1 MTMHSVS
8 KRVPFIVVECPSK
21 GDAKFASRW
30 LARAD
35 EADRILARHRQAD
48 PAFERGIAGLGVL
61 YAVDFSWPAL
71 AFVSLWL
78 NRGPAYSLSLF
89 DSEWA
94 EAFTY
99 FQGAGFFT
107 QKGPHYEMT
116 LPIKLSPQTIADAL
130 LRLAKTEDE
139 NYYLHPEH
147 LLATMAEEDAL
158 RNIALIEQTLL
169 FACNTDSLQVFH

>member
-1 MTMHSVS
+1 MSMLSE
-8 KRVPFIVVECPSK
+8 KVPFVVVECPSR

-35 EADRILARHRQAD
+35 EADRILAQHREID
-48 PAFERGIAGLGVL
+48 PAFERDIERLGVL
-61 YAVDFSWPAL
+61 YVVDFSWPAL

-78 NRGPAYSLSLF
+78 NGGAAYSLSLF

-116 LPIKLSPQTIADAL
+116 LPSKLSPQTISDAL

-139 NYYLHPEH
+139 NYYLHLEQ
-147 LLATMAEEDAL
+147 LLTTMTGDDAL
-158 RNIALIEQTLL
+158 RNVALIQQSVL
-169 FACNTDSLQVFH
+169 FAQALRSHDVPH

>member
-1 MTMHSVS
+1 MSMLSE
-8 KRVPFIVVECPSK
+8 KVPFVVVECPSK

-30 LARAD
+30 LARAN

-48 PAFERGIAGLGVL
+48 PDFERVIKRLGVP
-61 YAVDFSWPAL
+61 YDVDFSWPAL

-78 NRGPAYSLSLF
+78 NGGPAYSLSLF

-116 LPIKLSPQTIADAL
+116 LPGKLSPQTIADAL
-130 LRLAKTEDE
+130 LRLAKTEDDD
-139 NYYLHPEH
+139 YYLHPEH
-147 LLATMAEEDAL
+147 LLTTMAGEDAL
-158 RNIALIEQTLL
+158 RNVSLIQQTELFVHALGSHNVLL
-169 FACNTDSLQVFH
+169 N